1 MLVVV
6 VSDVWCNF
14 VFRSASPAVAV
25 RVIFVTHD
33 FGRFLLLCHGCA
45 LCDFVRILSSNH
57 LTLPNFRECF
67 KFIGYGHASGRVSSD
82 HFSVR
87 LLVPFKISPHTYKSN
102 M

>member
-45 LCDFVRILSSNH
+45 FV
-57 LTLPNFRECF
+57 
-67 KFIGYGHASGRVSSD
+67 
-82 HFSVR
+82 
-87 LLVPFKISPHTYKSN
+87 
-102 M
+102 